1 MPSELEKA
9 RADVEKEEEKWRVL
23 NLDPSGW
30 TPVGGMLDIA
40 MKLDVLTNL
49 LLEKEIIDQ
58 EEADLALAKHQLQ
71 VMQSIRKELEPQIA
85 AARLEAIKNGNL
97 RRMH

>member
-1 MPSELEKA
+1 
-9 RADVEKEEEKWRVL
+9 
-23 NLDPSGW
+23 
-30 TPVGGMLDIA
+30 
-40 MKLDVLTNL
+40 
-49 LLEKEIIDQ
+49 LEKEIIDQ